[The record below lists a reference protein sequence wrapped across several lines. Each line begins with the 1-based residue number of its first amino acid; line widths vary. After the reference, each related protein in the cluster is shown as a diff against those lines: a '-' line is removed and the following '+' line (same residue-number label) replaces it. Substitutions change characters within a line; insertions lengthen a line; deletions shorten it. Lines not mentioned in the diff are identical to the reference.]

1 MKPDLKKRS
10 KKPDIKWTDREYTV
24 KHASTG
30 FKQWCEDID
39 NRMRENIVNLIIE
52 IVKGKQEKD
61 K

>member
-52 IVKGKQEKD
+52 IVKGK
-61 K
+61 